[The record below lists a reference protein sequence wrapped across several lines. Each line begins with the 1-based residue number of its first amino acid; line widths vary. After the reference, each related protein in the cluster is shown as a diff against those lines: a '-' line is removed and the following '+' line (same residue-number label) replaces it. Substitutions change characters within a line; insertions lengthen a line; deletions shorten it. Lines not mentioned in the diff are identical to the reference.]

1 MTPMMQQWHDCKK
14 SQPDAIL
21 LFRLGDFYEAF
32 YEDAKTL
39 SKELDLTLTQRQGTP
54 MSGIPYHAA
63 EGYIEKMVTKGY
75 LIAIAEQ
82 TSDPKL
88 SKGLVERK
96 IVRTVSLG
104 TTLSETLV
112 SSKTHNYFACITQVN
127 STIGLALLDHSTGEL
142 SVSELDSI
150 EALESELFRCQPKEL
165 LSYGK
170 AIENKQALLDELY
183 DNFKT
188 RIILK
193 DPYLFDH
200 QSAYNFL
207 TDHFKVLSLDGFG
220 LKGLCAAIN
229 AAGGL
234 LTYLRDHLTLCI
246 DHIEN
251 INALSLNDYMSI
263 DKTTQAGLELISS
276 LLPFLDRT
284 CTPMGARMM
293 RSWLTHPLLNPD
305 QIKARQQ
312 AAQELKPFEDLKNIR
327 DLERIV
333 TRLGSGYGSPRDLLA
348 LRTSLEVIPNMQ
360 AHLSAMQSPLL
371 KSLPWPDLAPL
382 CSLIARAI
390 TDNPPLRLSDGGV
403 IRPGF
408 SEELDDLLHLKQSS
422 QNFLAQYQNK
432 LRDQLGIK
440 TLRVT
445 FNKAFGYSIEV
456 SRGQSQRMPET
467 FHKRQTLVN
476 AERFTSPEL
485 KEYEDRIL
493 GAEEKITTLETT
505 LYNQVKET
513 ALKARKDILIA
524 ARSIAHFDCLLS
536 FAKLKSNMTFP
547 TVDSSDLLYIEG
559 GRHPVIEQ
567 ALCAHTFIPNDTHL
581 DAENRLFLITG
592 PNMAG
597 KSTYIRQVAIIAIM
611 AQIGAPIPAT
621 KAHIGIIDKVFSR
634 IGASDDLK
642 RGQSTFMVEMSE
654 TANILRNAT
663 PRSLVILDEIGR
675 GTSTYD
681 GVAIAWAVAEYL
693 LTQKTKRAKTLFATH
708 YFELTAMEG
717 KIPGAINYNVAVH
730 EAADK
735 ITFLHKI
742 KRGDT
747 DKSYGIHVARLAGL
761 PAPAIEKAR
770 QMLCELE
777 TGKRPKKQDAQLS
790 LFETPTPSPILEELK
805 TLNTNQLT
813 PMQALQKLCEWQNN
827 L

>member
-112 SSKTHNYFACITQVN
+112 SSKTPNYFACITQVN

-382 CSLIARAI
+382 CSLIERAI
-390 TDNPPLRLSDGGV
+390 TENPPLRLSDGGV

-408 SEELDDLLHLKQSS
+408 SEELDDLLHLKQNS

-467 FHKRQTLVN
+467 FHKRQTL
-476 AERFTSPEL
+476 
-485 KEYEDRIL
+485 
-493 GAEEKITTLETT
+493 
-505 LYNQVKET
+505 
-513 ALKARKDILIA
+513 
-524 ARSIAHFDCLLS
+524 
-536 FAKLKSNMTFP
+536 
-547 TVDSSDLLYIEG
+547 
-559 GRHPVIEQ
+559 
-567 ALCAHTFIPNDTHL
+567 
-581 DAENRLFLITG
+581 
-592 PNMAG
+592 
-597 KSTYIRQVAIIAIM
+597 
-611 AQIGAPIPAT
+611 
-621 KAHIGIIDKVFSR
+621 
-634 IGASDDLK
+634 
-642 RGQSTFMVEMSE
+642 
-654 TANILRNAT
+654 
-663 PRSLVILDEIGR
+663 
-675 GTSTYD
+675 
-681 GVAIAWAVAEYL
+681 
-693 LTQKTKRAKTLFATH
+693 
-708 YFELTAMEG
+708 
-717 KIPGAINYNVAVH
+717 
-730 EAADK
+730 
-735 ITFLHKI
+735 
-742 KRGDT
+742 
-747 DKSYGIHVARLAGL
+747 
-761 PAPAIEKAR
+761 
-770 QMLCELE
+770 
-777 TGKRPKKQDAQLS
+777 
-790 LFETPTPSPILEELK
+790 
-805 TLNTNQLT
+805 
-813 PMQALQKLCEWQNN
+813 
-827 L
+827 